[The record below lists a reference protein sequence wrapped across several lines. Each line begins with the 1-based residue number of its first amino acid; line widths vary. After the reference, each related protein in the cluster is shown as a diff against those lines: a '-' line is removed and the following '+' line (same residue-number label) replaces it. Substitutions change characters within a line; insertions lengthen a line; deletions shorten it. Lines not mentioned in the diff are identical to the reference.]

1 MITSTVRRTVR
12 ERALVSAGDHV
23 LVACSGGP
31 DSTTLLHVLHRLRS
45 DLGITLCVASIDHG
59 LRPESASEVEQ
70 VGAFASA
77 LGAPFYSV
85 RVDLP
90 TERVSLQ
97 ARARELRYRALQE
110 VARSHEAACI
120 AVGHTQDD
128 QAETVLARVLR
139 GAGLRGLGGIE
150 ARRSDGVIRPLLDC
164 RRRDVRAYAVERTLP
179 FVDDP
184 SNHQRAFERV
194 RIRHEV
200 LPTLVAED
208 PRVVEHLCA
217 LSDEAAELNAYLDA
231 SVPELPPEGVRF
243 VLTDTL
249 SDLPA
254 PIRIRWLRSWIARE
268 TGLTPNRSHFTEVGR
283 LLTGRGE
290 VLLGSGWSVWRQG
303 GGLSL
308 EYREH
313 RRTRSNRS

>member
-12 ERALVSAGDHV
+12 ERALVSSGDHV

-31 DSTTLLHVLHRLRS
+31 DSTTLLDVLHRLRGE
-45 DLGITLCVASIDHG
+45 LGITLCVASIDHG
-59 LRPESASEVEQ
+59 LRAESASEVEQ
-70 VGAFASA
+70 VGAFAGT
-77 LGAPFYSV
+77 LGVPFYSA
-85 RVDLP
+85 RVDLT
-90 TERVSLQ
+90 TEGVSIQ
-97 ARARELRYRALQE
+97 ARARELRYHSLQE
-110 VARSHEAACI
+110 IARSHGAARI

-128 QAETVLARVLR
+128 QAETVLARMLR

-164 RRRDVRAYAVERTLP
+164 RRPDVLAYAARRGLP

-231 SVPELPPEGVRF
+231 RLPGLPPVGERL
-243 VLTDTL
+243 VLAETVDG
-249 SDLPA
+249 LPA
-254 PIRIRWLRSWIARE
+254 PIRIRWLRSWIERE
-268 TGLTPNRSHFTEVGR
+268 TGLTPNRRHLTELGR
-283 LLTGRGE
+283 LLTGQGE
-290 VLLGSGWSVWRQG
+290 VLLGSGWSVRRQG

-308 EYREH
+308 EYRAH
-313 RRTRSNRS
+313 RTTRSNRS

>member
-12 ERALVSAGDHV
+12 ERALLSAGEHI

-31 DSTTLLHVLHRLRS
+31 DSTALLHVLHRLRREV
-45 DLGITLCVASIDHG
+45 GVTLCVASIDHG
-59 LRPESASEVEQ
+59 LRPESAAEVDD
-70 VGAFASA
+70 VAA
-77 LGAPFYSV
+77 LAATLGLPFYRRRIEVPREGASI
-85 RVDLP
+85 
-90 TERVSLQ
+90 Q
-97 ARARELRYRALQE
+97 GRARELRYQALRE
-110 VARSHEAACI
+110 IAEARGAVAI

-128 QAETVLARVLR
+128 QAETVLARMLR
-139 GAGLRGLGGIE
+139 GAGLRGLSGIE
-150 ARRSDGVIRPLLDC
+150 ARRADGVIRPLLDC
-164 RRRDVRAYAVERTLP
+164 RRSEVRAYAVEHGLP

-200 LPTLVAED
+200 LPALLAED
-208 PRVVEHLCA
+208 PRLIEHIAA

-231 SVPELPPEGVRF
+231 QLPPLPPPG
-243 VLTDTL
+243 DTICSL
-249 SDLPA
+249 ELLRELAA
-254 PIRIRWLRSWIARE
+254 PLRIRWLRAWIARE
-268 TGLTPNRSHFTEVGR
+268 TELTPSRSHLVELDR

-290 VLLGSGWSVWRQG
+290 VLLGSGWSVCRKS

>member
-1 MITSTVRRTVR
+1 MITSTVLRTAR
-12 ERALVSAGDHV
+12 ERVLLSPGDHV

-31 DSTTLLHVLHRLRS
+31 DSTALLHVLHRLRNE
-45 DLGITLCVASIDHG
+45 LGITLCAASIDHG
-59 LRPESASEVEQ
+59 LRPESAAEVRQ
-70 VGAFASA
+70 VGELAES
-77 LGAPFYSV
+77 LGVPFV
-85 RVDLP
+85 AARVEVP
-90 TERVSLQ
+90 TEGASIQ
-97 ARARELRYRALQE
+97 ARARELRYRVL
-110 VARSHEAACI
+110 HEIAASQSATCI

-128 QAETVLARVLR
+128 QAETVLARILR
-139 GAGLRGLGGIE
+139 GAGIRGLGGIE
-150 ARRSDGVIRPLLDC
+150 ARRADGVVRPLIDC
-164 RRRDVRAYAVERTLP
+164 RREAVRAYAIERDVP

-200 LPTLVAED
+200 LPALRTED

-217 LSDEAAELNAYLDA
+217 LSDEAAELNEHVDA
-231 SVPELPPEGVRF
+231 ETPELPSPGERF
-243 VLTDTL
+243 ASAEVLDQ
-249 SDLPA
+249 LPA
-254 PIRIRWLRSWIARE
+254 PVRIRWLRGWIARE
-268 TGLTPNRSHFTEVGR
+268 TGLTPSRSHLTELGR

-290 VLLGSGWSVWRQG
+290 VLLGSGWSVRREA

>member
-12 ERALVSAGDHV
+12 ERALVSPGDHT

-31 DSTTLLHVLHRLRS
+31 DSTTLLHVLHGLRS
-45 DLGITLCVASIDHG
+45 ELGITLCAASIDHG
-59 LRPESASEVEQ
+59 LRPESASEIEQ
-70 VGAFASA
+70 VAAFAST
-77 LGAPFYSV
+77 LGVPFYSV
-85 RVDLP
+85 RVDLAI
-90 TERVSLQ
+90 EGVSLQ
-97 ARARELRYRALQE
+97 ARARELRYRALRE
-110 VARSHEAACI
+110 VARAHDAACI

-128 QAETVLARVLR
+128 QAETVLARMLR
-139 GAGLRGLGGIE
+139 GAGLRGLAGIE

-164 RRRDVRAYAVERTLP
+164 RRPDVRAYAVERGLS

-200 LPTLVAED
+200 LPALVAED

-231 SVPELPPEGVRF
+231 DVPELPPEGARV
-243 VLTDTL
+243 VLTETL

-268 TGLTPNRSHFTEVGR
+268 TGSTPNRSHLTGVGQ
-283 LLTGRGE
+283 LLTSRGE
-290 VLLGSGWSVWRQG
+290 VLLGSGWSVCRQG
-303 GGLSL
+303 RGLSL

-313 RRTRSNRS
+313 RRTRTNRS

>member
-12 ERALVSAGDHV
+12 ERALVSPGDHV

-45 DLGITLCVASIDHG
+45 ELGITFCVASVDHG

-70 VGAFASA
+70 VGAFAST
-77 LGAPFYSV
+77 LGVPFYSV
-85 RVDLP
+85 RVELA
-90 TERVSLQ
+90 TQGVSLQ

-110 VARSHEAACI
+110 VAGSHDATCI

-164 RRRDVRAYAVERTLP
+164 RRPDVRAYAVERALP

-200 LPTLVAED
+200 LPALVAED

-231 SVPELPPEGVRF
+231 SVPELPPEGARV

-254 PIRIRWLRSWIARE
+254 PIRIRWLRSWITRE
-268 TGLTPNRSHFTEVGR
+268 TGLTPNRSHLTEVGR

-290 VLLGSGWSVWRQG
+290 VLLGSGWSVCRQG
-303 GGLSL
+303 GRLSL

-313 RRTRSNRS
+313 RRTRSSRS

>member
-1 MITSTVRRTVR
+1 MIASTVRRTVR
-12 ERALVSAGDHV
+12 ERALVSSGDHV

-45 DLGITLCVASIDHG
+45 ELGITLCVASVDHG

-70 VGAFASA
+70 VGAFAST
-77 LGAPFYSV
+77 LGLPFYSV
-85 RVDLP
+85 RVEVP
-90 TERVSLQ
+90 REGASIQ
-97 ARARELRYRALQE
+97 GRARELRYRALQE
-110 VARSHEAACI
+110 LASSRGITRI

-164 RRRDVRAYAVERTLP
+164 RRSDVRAYAMERALP
-179 FVDDP
+179 FIEDP

-200 LPTLVAED
+200 LPTLAAED
-208 PRVVEHLCA
+208 PRIVDHLCA
-217 LSDEAAELNAYLDA
+217 LSDESAELNAYLDEHLPA
-231 SVPELPPEGVRF
+231 LPPAGDRFVSTESVAELPR
-243 VLTDTL
+243 
-249 SDLPA
+249 
-254 PIRIRWLRSWIARE
+254 PIRIRWLRGWIERE
-268 TGLTPNRSHFTEVGR
+268 TGLTPGRRHLTELGR
-283 LLTGRGE
+283 LLTAQGE
-290 VLLGSGWSVWRQG
+290 VLLGSGWSVRRQS

-313 RRTRSNRS
+313 RRTRSSRT

>member
-1 MITSTVRRTVR
+1 
-12 ERALVSAGDHV
+12 
-23 LVACSGGP
+23 
-31 DSTTLLHVLHRLRS
+31 LHVLHRLRS
-45 DLGITLCVASIDHG
+45 DLGITLCAASIDHG

-70 VGAFASA
+70 VGDFART
-77 LGAPFYSV
+77 LGVPFYET
-85 RVDLP
+85 RVVL
-90 TERVSLQ
+90 TRKGVSIQ
-97 ARARELRYRALQE
+97 ARARNLRYRALQE
-110 VARSHEAACI
+110 IAFSHGAARI

-128 QAETVLARVLR
+128 QAETVLGRVLR
-139 GAGLRGLGGIE
+139 GAGLRGLEGIE

-164 RRRDVRAYAVERTLP
+164 RRSDVRAYAVERALP

-200 LPTLVAED
+200 LPTLAAED

-217 LSDEAAELNAYLDA
+217 LSDEAAELNAYLDGQL
-231 SVPELPPEGVRF
+231 PELPPEGDRF
-243 VLTDTL
+243 VATETL
-249 SDLPA
+249 AGFPA
-254 PIRIRWLRSWIARE
+254 PIRIRWLRGWIARE
-268 TGLTPNRSHFTEVGR
+268 TGLTPNRSHLTEAGR
-283 LLTGRGE
+283 LLTGSGE
-290 VLLGSGWSVWRQG
+290 VLLGSGWSVHRQD